1 VPVRACA
8 LNHRSRPQLALLVS
22 RNEPGS
28 AAMKTTAIIV
38 IAVVALQLS
47 GSIAELVLWWL

>member
-1 VPVRACA
+1 MAY
-8 LNHRSRPQLALLVS
+8 QLCMGEL
-22 RNEPGS
+22 GS

>member
-1 VPVRACA
+1 MYQMC
-8 LNHRSRPQLALLVS
+8 
-22 RNEPGS
+22 EPGS

-47 GSIAELVLWWL
+47 GSIAELVLWWF